1 MTGAPNLNRQ
11 QAGQIGQPAN
21 ASERR
26 NRRVAL
32 SVFAVVCLMTGM
44 SFAAV
49 PLYKIFCQVTGYGG
63 TPQIAKAESLLR
75 GKRNLTV
82 RFDANV
88 ATGLPLVFEPEINSI
103 SARTGET
110 KTIFYKVRNLS
121 SAPVTAMATYNVAP
135 DQSGSYFNKISCFC
149 FTEQTFAPGE
159 TIDMPVVFF
168 LDPEL
173 EKDETMRNVEGV
185 TLSYTF
191 VPVKSPRAPVTARA
205 PAISGTDKKS
215 N

>member
-1 MTGAPNLNRQ
+1 MTSAPQNE
-11 QAGQIGQPAN
+11 I
-21 ASERR
+21 ASARS

-32 SVFAVVCLMTGM
+32 SVLSVAVFMTGM

-49 PLYKIFCQVTGYGG
+49 PLYRIFCQVTGFGG
-63 TPQIAKAESLLR
+63 TPMIASAESPVR
-75 GKRNLTV
+75 GERVMTV

-88 ATGLPLVFEPEINSI
+88 ATGLPLSFEPEVNSI

-110 KTIFYKVRNLS
+110 KTVFYKVRNLS
-121 SAPVTAMATYNVAP
+121 NAPVTAMATYNVAP
-135 DQSGSYFNKISCFC
+135 DQAGAFFNKLQCFC
-149 FTEQTFAPGE
+149 FNEQTLAPGE

-168 LDPEL
+168 LDPAL
-173 EKDETMRNVEGV
+173 EKNEVMKRVEGV

-191 VPVKSPRAPVTARA
+191 VPVKSPKQPVTARA
-205 PAISGTDKKS
+205 TETPPANIQQRS